1 MSKYSI
7 KKLILEEENLPQD
20 GANVSTMR
28 VNYNIVVTPT
38 NATAQEASDAFGD
51 LENYGT
57 FKTQALRNSSTN
69 KAEIN
74 NAIEKHFGPSIP
86 SKKKA
91 ALKLRG
97 GEPFPIRTKQ
107 SLDDFMKQFNPK
119 PKLLTWEIKGD
130 SLVFLQSK
138 NPVKNQ
144 IKNIVDMVMK
154 EAGITYEINEKE
166 DI

>member
-1 MSKYSI
+1 MKYSL
-7 KKLILEEENLPQD
+7 KKLILENEESVPRD

-28 VNYNIVVTPT
+28 LNYNIVVTPT
-38 NATAQEASDAFGD
+38 NATAQEAADAFSN

-91 ALKLRG
+91 ALKLRD
-97 GEPFPIRTKQ
+97 GEPFPLRTKT

-119 PKLLTWEIKGD
+119 PKLLTWDVKGD
-130 SLVFLQSK
+130 SLIFLQSK

-144 IKNIVDMVMK
+144 IKNIVDMVMN
-154 EAGITYEINEKE
+154 EAGITYEIEEKE